1 MELQKQQLKRI
12 VVACAVFM
20 FTLALDLI
28 GVSMLE
34 LLLCWVGMI
43 LMTRLF
49 KIVKAFD
56 YLEVGFYLKPNQIEP
71 DF

>member
-34 LLLCWVGMI
+34 LLLC
-43 LMTRLF
+43 
-49 KIVKAFD
+49 
-56 YLEVGFYLKPNQIEP
+56 
-71 DF
+71 

>member
-1 MELQKQQLKRI
+1 MELQKQQLKRIGI

-34 LLLCWVGMI
+34 LLLC
-43 LMTRLF
+43 
-49 KIVKAFD
+49 
-56 YLEVGFYLKPNQIEP
+56 
-71 DF
+71 